1 MHSYG
6 ATLPA
11 RIGECKMKATTSVQ
25 MGQQLHL
32 TPQLLQSIR
41 LLQLDAQ
48 QLQMEVARVLEQNPM
63 LELDEESVAAADD
76 GEAIDPA
83 GEAALDNASIESAA
97 FDELP
102 ESSMWDVA
110 GASWS
115 GEGEDR
121 LQRIAEPGSSDPCV
135 RALQRL
141 ALELDG
147 PQLEIAGFWLE
158 HCDDAG
164 YLDGEHEAL
173 LLRACARFDVDAARI
188 EAVRQRL
195 LHGEP
200 AGLAARDLRECLL
213 AQLAAL
219 PSPCAGRPLAARIL
233 EHCMAE
239 LAAHDHVAIARR
251 LLVEEADVTEAVRL
265 LLSLQPRPAQA
276 DAEPGDAGYVIP
288 DVVVWN
294 GDGQWRVALNPATAP
309 KLAVNAGYER
319 ALAQAGD
326 SEGAGR
332 LRELLQE
339 ARWLTRGLSMR
350 YDTLLRTTRVLVERQ
365 AAFLAHGEEAM
376 APLTLKE
383 VADEIGMHESTVSR
397 ITSGKYVQTPRGTF
411 ELKHFFAVR
420 LEGASVS
427 GAAVKAMVRRLI
439 EAEPAARPLADD
451 AIAALLAR
459 QGVHIARRTVAKYRE
474 QMSIAPARERRRGTA
489 PLLARAG

>member
-1 MHSYG
+1 MDSIG
-6 ATLPA
+6 ARGPA
-11 RIGECKMKATTSVQ
+11 RTGECKMKATTSVQ
-25 MGQQLHL
+25 LGQHLNL

-48 QLQMEVARVLEQNPM
+48 QLQLEVARALEHNPM
-63 LELDEESVAAADD
+63 LELDEEAVADGATEAA
-76 GEAIDPA
+76 A
-83 GEAALDNASIESAA
+83 GEATVETAA

-102 ESSMWDVA
+102 ESSMWDVP

-121 LQRIAEPGSSDPCV
+121 MARIAEPGSSDPCV
-135 RALQRL
+135 RVLQRL
-141 ALELDG
+141 ALELD
-147 PQLEIAGFWLE
+147 PQSLEIAGFWLE

-164 YLDGEHEAL
+164 YLDGDHAAL
-173 LLRACARFDVDAARI
+173 LLRACARFDVAGDRI

-200 AGLAARDLRECLL
+200 AGLAARDVRECLQ
-213 AQLAAL
+213 AQLDAL
-219 PSPCAGRPLAARIL
+219 PSPCAARPLASRVL
-233 EHCMAE
+233 EHCVAE
-239 LAAHDHVAIARR
+239 LAAHDHAAIARR
-251 LLVEEADVTEAVRL
+251 LQAEPGDVAEAVRL
-265 LLSLQPRPAQA
+265 VLSLQPRPAQA
-276 DAEPGDAGYVIP
+276 EAEPGDGGYVVP
-288 DVVVWN
+288 DVVVWRA
-294 GDGQWRVALNPATAP
+294 DGQWRVALNPATTP
-309 KLAVNAGYER
+309 KLSVNAGYER

-326 SEGAGR
+326 GDASGR

-350 YDTLLRTTRVLVERQ
+350 YDTLLRTMRVLVERQ
-365 AAFLAHGEEAM
+365 AAFLERGEEAM

-383 VADEIGMHESTVSR
+383 VADAIGMHESTVSR
-397 ITSGKYVQTPRGTF
+397 ITSGKYVQTPRGTL
-411 ELKHFFAVR
+411 ELKQFFAVR
-420 LEGASVS
+420 LEGANVS

-474 QMSIAPARERRRGTA
+474 QMSIAPARERRRGTT